1 MAGRASS
8 GKEKEILEELLRGIG
23 PFGCFSL
30 SATVASMRGD
40 KAAMWW
46 RTKMMRKRRKEM
58 KKRSLSKLELLE
70 PIRVRM
76 LSLLKGHQIYSS
88 FVSID

>member
-8 GKEKEILEELLRGIG
+8 GKKKEVRGIG
-23 PFGCFSL
+23 S

-46 RTKMMRKRRKEM
+46 RTKMTRKRRKEM
-58 KKRSLSKLELLE
+58 KKKSLSKLELLE
-70 PIRVRM
+70 PIRVRA
-76 LSLLKGHQIYSS
+76 Y
-88 FVSID
+88 